1 MSRRGACW
9 APRPR
14 PRAVDRFLGS
24 QSQRMGASAC
34 SPPPPSSSP
43 LLHGGY
49 QRPPLVAASLGNDPP
64 AFIGYQVPPGVG
76 VDAAT
81 WGKGP
86 RESSGGAMGRGG
98 GPRCLALQFCLPACL
113 MSFPSYVPSR
123 LRDFP
128 PAANAV
134 AGGALEVVSTSLTRG
149 ARHPAAAARGGHG
162 GGLPLHW
169 LDPPPPPHGLW
180 FRKRHFSCEMGPA
193 PRSAVRGAPFRGCTG
208 GERGCGRRG
217 SRGLLTPFQIEPR
230 AFTAP
235 QF

>member
-24 QSQRMGASAC
+24 QSQRMGESAC
-34 SPPPPSSSP
+34 SPPPPPSSP
-43 LLHGGY
+43 FLTGGY

-98 GPRCLALQFCLPACL
+98 GPRCLALQVCLPACL

-149 ARHPAAAARGGHG
+149 ARHPAADARGGHG
-162 GGLPLHW
+162 GGLAASLVG
-169 LDPPPPPHGLW
+169 PPSPPT
-180 FRKRHFSCEMGPA
+180 
-193 PRSAVRGAPFRGCTG
+193 RSVV
-208 GERGCGRRG
+208 
-217 SRGLLTPFQIEPR
+217 S
-230 AFTAP
+230 
-235 QF
+235 